1 MPKSRY
7 YKILGLTPNA
17 TEQEVRKQYRQLVK
31 QFHPDRNSAPNAQ
44 EKFIL
49 ITEAYDVLLGKKA
62 LPGSHSSG
70 TPTNEQEREERMKK
84 ARKRYAEQVIKEK
97 LEDERY
103 YRYLTEGRK
112 WKHMR
117 WSAIIGILF
126 SLLTIADFFLPHHY
140 EEDQVTHYSHN
151 VASGPNGQ
159 LISLVKTAKNDHY
172 WISKISYTLYA
183 KTRNIYVESSWIFHN
198 PIRIISR
205 EKLQYKVFDIHF
217 TFYHAAWLMLVIF
230 LLPGITMLY
239 KRKKISFTFLF
250 YTSYYFVNALL
261 LIYFFTGNRWAHV
274 LTLGFL

>member
-7 YKILGLTPNA
+7 YKIFGLTPKA
-17 TEQEVRKQYRQLVK
+17 TEQEVRKKYRQLVM
-31 QFHPDRNSAPNAQ
+31 QFHPDRNNAPNAQ

-49 ITEAYDVLLGKKA
+49 ITEAYDVLLGKKPI
-62 LPGSHSSG
+62 PGGQTSSKA
-70 TPTNEQEREERMKK
+70 TSQQEREERMKR

-112 WKHMR
+112 WRVMR
-117 WSAIIGILF
+117 WSAIIGIVF
-126 SLLTIADFFLPHHY
+126 SMLTVTDFFLPHHF
-140 EEDQVTHYSHN
+140 EQDQITHYRTN
-151 VASGPNGQ
+151 VGNGPNGQ
-159 LISLVKTAKNDHY
+159 LISLVRTAKDDHY
-172 WISKISYTLYA
+172 WVSKITYILYS

-205 EKLQYKVFDIHF
+205 GKLQYKAFNIHF
-217 TFYHAAWLMLVIF
+217 TFYNSAWLMIAIF
-230 LLPGITMLY
+230 LLPVVTMLY

-250 YTSYYFVNALL
+250 YACYYFVNALL
-261 LIYFFTGNRWAHV
+261 LLYFFTGNRWAHL